1 MFTHSQAI
9 LETGTSIE
17 KDGVETAER
26 ISNANIVI
34 KGTVEQISYDSPS
47 EIEKIA
53 GGALVL
59 GLLGA
64 ALSAQANK
72 DIRAGFVE
80 YRINVYELPSE
91 KFLDTFTVQ
100 GAFKSTVPNRK
111 EIIKKANENAAEE
124 LIYQL
129 NKRVSVHFGKKPK
142 EYYTF

>member
-111 EIIKKANENAAEE
+111 EIRKKSNENAAE
-124 LIYQL
+124 
-129 NKRVSVHFGKKPK
+129 
-142 EYYTF
+142 